1 MRLRSH
7 RSHQTLTVV
16 RWPAVTSA
24 SEAAHHTGHHAIA
37 TSLFRVLCRDP
48 LVARHPSNGLHR
60 PPPDRRWTGLWA
72 LRAAVVLFIFCVF
85 AFAKRPFGALAICL
99 AVIPLLD
106 MPYEHS
112 YTKRENLLGGF
123 VEKLEL

>member
-1 MRLRSH
+1 MGS
-7 RSHQTLTVV
+7 T
-16 RWPAVTSA
+16 
-24 SEAAHHTGHHAIA
+24 
-37 TSLFRVLCRDP
+37 
-48 LVARHPSNGLHR
+48 ARHLIDAGQLSGLS
-60 PPPDRRWTGLWA
+60 L
-72 LRAAVVLFIFCVF
+72 AAVVLFIFCVF